1 MTNTR
6 RTLAALALAGA
17 ALTTTGTAHAADPGD
32 KGEQTKGH
40 SSSTAV
46 STSEDNLLSRSTK
59 ALNAINPLTRILPV
73 NINDLG
79 H

>member
-17 ALTTTGTAHAADPGD
+17 ALTAAGTAHAADPGD
-32 KGEQTKGH
+32 KGDQTKGQ

-46 STSEDNLLSRSTK
+46 STSGDNLLSRSTK

>member
-17 ALTTTGTAHAADPGD
+17 ALTATGTAHAADPGD
-32 KGEQTKGH
+32 KSDQT
-40 SSSTAV
+40 SSTTG
-46 STSEDNLLSRSTK
+46 STSENNLLRRTTN
-59 ALNAINPLTRILPV
+59 ALSPLTSLLPV
-73 NINDLG
+73 NVNDLG

>member
-1 MTNTR
+1 MTNMR

-32 KGEQTKGH
+32 KGDQT
-40 SSSTAV
+40 SSTAV
-46 STSEDNLLSRSTK
+46 STSGDNLLRRTTN
-59 ALNAINPLTRILPV
+59 ALSPLTSLLPV
-73 NINDLG
+73 NFNDLG

>member
-6 RTLAALALAGA
+6 RTLTALALAGA
-17 ALTTTGTAHAADPGD
+17 ALTTTGTAHAAAPGD
-32 KGEQTKGH
+32 KGDQT
-40 SSSTAV
+40 SSTAV
-46 STSEDNLLSRSTK
+46 STSENNLFRSATNALS
-59 ALNAINPLTRILPV
+59 PLTSLLPV